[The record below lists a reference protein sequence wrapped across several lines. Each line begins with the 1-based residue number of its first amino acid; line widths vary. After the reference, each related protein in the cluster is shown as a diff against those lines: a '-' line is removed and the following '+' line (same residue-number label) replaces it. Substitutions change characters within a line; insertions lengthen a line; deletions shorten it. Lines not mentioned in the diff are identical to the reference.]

1 MMTINLRPLTFGRE
15 DTLMNHSFMNGLG
28 RLRGRSRNK
37 TFQSQRAGLRLRLT
51 MCVLLA
57 SPSTWAAVLDSIDFA
72 TQSGDRFEI
81 MLGFDGAP
89 PEPVSYAIESPA
101 RISIDLVGVQSQLDK
116 KYYRIGEGSAQT
128 VAVLEGEDRTRI
140 VVSLP
145 QMVPHEVTT
154 LGRQMVVSVGRDL
167 DRTGSQASASQN
179 RAEELIAFRRGEQG
193 EGRVVLRLPSEQTEV
208 DIRQEAGN
216 LLLTLVGVETSAAQ
230 QTQLDVTDFGTPIN
244 RIERARI
251 AMGTEVRVVMNQVF
265 DYLAYQS
272 GQELVIDV
280 AAEVESPLQQE
291 AIGEVVYE
299 GEKISLNFQNIEVRA
314 VLQIV
319 ADFANLNLVASDA
332 VAGEIT
338 LRLKAVPWD
347 QALDIVLKTK
357 GLGKRLQGN
366 VLIVAP
372 AADLA
377 AQELAELENKQQISD
392 LAPLRTEL
400 IRVKYANASE
410 IVGMIQGG
418 GQAGQTG
425 ANNFGGNA
433 NRGQNGEEG
442 AAGILSE
449 RGSVIVDDR
458 TNSIILTETQDRIN
472 QLRRLLEQIDIPV
485 KQVLIEARIV
495 KASDSFKRESGIR
508 WGSAGDI
515 TMGDDNASLLYGNNL
530 ETIGAL
536 RAGEVPADN
545 LIVDLGTSSGRT
557 GGIAFG
563 TVDSDFLLDLELEL
577 YESEGTGETISRP
590 TIITSDK
597 STASVNS
604 GSQIP
609 YQSDTGG
616 GATATAFINATVGL
630 TVTPQITP
638 DDRIILQLNVTNN
651 SRGDPTADGPPAI
664 DTESIQTEV
673 IVDDGETVV
682 LGGLYQTR
690 TDLIQ
695 LKTPVLGDLPVVG
708 RLFRNSARTNDK
720 DELLIFITPRIIREG
735 VGVR

>member
-1 MMTINLRPLTFGRE
+1 MKY
-15 DTLMNHSFMNGLG
+15 SFMNVLG
-28 RLRGRSRNK
+28 RLHRRSRNK
-37 TFQSQRAGLRLRLT
+37 RLQGRSAGLSLCLT

-57 SPSTWAAVLDSIDFA
+57 SPASWAATLDSIDFA

-101 RISIDLVGVQSQLDK
+101 RISIDLVGVQSQLEK

-140 VVSLP
+140 IVSLP

-167 DRTGSQASASQN
+167 DRTGSQASASQS
-179 RAEELIAFRRGEQG
+179 RTEELIAFRRGEQG

-230 QTQLDVTDFGTPIN
+230 QTQLDVTDFGTSID

-280 AAEVESPLQQE
+280 AAEGESPLQQE

-338 LRLKAVPWD
+338 LRLKTVPWD

-357 GLGKRLQGN
+357 GLDKRLQGN

-418 GQAGQTG
+418 GQAGQAG

-695 LKTPVLGDLPVVG
+695 QKTPVLGDLPVLG

>member
-1 MMTINLRPLTFGRE
+1 MKYA
-15 DTLMNHSFMNGLG
+15 FMNVLG
-28 RLRGRSRNK
+28 RLHGRSRNK
-37 TFQSQRAGLRLRLT
+37 RLQGQSAGLSLCLT

-57 SPSTWAAVLDSIDFA
+57 SPASWAATLDSIEFA

-101 RISIDLVGVQSQLDK
+101 RISIDLVGVQSQLEK

-140 VVSLP
+140 IVSLP

-167 DRTGSQASASQN
+167 DRMGSQASASQN
-179 RAEELIAFRRGEQG
+179 RTEELIAFRRGEQG

-230 QTQLDVTDFGTPIN
+230 QTQLDVTDFGTPID

-280 AAEVESPLQQE
+280 AAEGESPLQQE

-338 LRLKAVPWD
+338 LRLKTVPWD

-357 GLGKRLQGN
+357 GLDKRLQGN

-418 GQAGQTG
+418 GQGGQTG
-425 ANNFGGNA
+425 AGNFGGNA

-442 AAGILSE
+442 AAGILSD

-485 KQVLIEARIV
+485 RQVLIEARIV

-515 TMGDDNASLLYGNNL
+515 TMGDDNASLVYGNNL
-530 ETIGAL
+530 ETVAAL
-536 RAGEVPADN
+536 RADPNQIPADN

-690 TDLIQ
+690 TDMIQ

>member
-1 MMTINLRPLTFGRE
+1 MKYA
-15 DTLMNHSFMNGLG
+15 FMNVLG
-28 RLRGRSRNK
+28 RLHGRSRNK
-37 TFQSQRAGLRLRLT
+37 RLQGQSAGLSLCLT

-57 SPSTWAAVLDSIDFA
+57 SPASWAATLDSIDFA

-101 RISIDLVGVQSQLDK
+101 RISIDLVGVQSQLEK

-140 VVSLP
+140 IVSLP

-154 LGRQMVVSVGRDL
+154 LGRQMVVSVGRDR
-167 DRTGSQASASQN
+167 DRTGSQASASQS
-179 RAEELIAFRRGEQG
+179 RTEELIAFRRGEQG

-230 QTQLDVTDFGTPIN
+230 QTQLDVTDFGTPID

-280 AAEVESPLQQE
+280 AAEGESPLQQE

-338 LRLKAVPWD
+338 LRLKTVPWD

-357 GLGKRLQGN
+357 GLDKRLQGN

-418 GQAGQTG
+418 GQAGQAG

-536 RAGEVPADN
+536 RAGEAPADN

-695 LKTPVLGDLPVVG
+695 QKTPVLGDLPVLG

>member
-1 MMTINLRPLTFGRE
+1 
-15 DTLMNHSFMNGLG
+15 
-28 RLRGRSRNK
+28 
-37 TFQSQRAGLRLRLT
+37 
-51 MCVLLA
+51 V
-57 SPSTWAAVLDSIDFA
+57 
-72 TQSGDRFEI
+72 SGD
-81 MLGFDGAP
+81 
-89 PEPVSYAIESPA
+89 
-101 RISIDLVGVQSQLDK
+101 
-116 KYYRIGEGSAQT
+116 
-128 VAVLEGEDRTRI
+128 
-140 VVSLP
+140 
-145 QMVPHEVTT
+145 
-154 LGRQMVVSVGRDL
+154 
-167 DRTGSQASASQN
+167 
-179 RAEELIAFRRGEQG
+179 
-193 EGRVVLRLPSEQTEV
+193 
-208 DIRQEAGN
+208 
-216 LLLTLVGVETSAAQ
+216 
-230 QTQLDVTDFGTPIN
+230 
-244 RIERARI
+244 
-251 AMGTEVRVVMNQVF
+251 
-265 DYLAYQS
+265 
-272 GQELVIDV
+272 
-280 AAEVESPLQQE
+280 
-291 AIGEVVYE
+291 
-299 GEKISLNFQNIEVRA
+299 
-314 VLQIV
+314 
-319 ADFANLNLVASDA
+319 
-332 VAGEIT
+332 IT
-338 LRLKAVPWD
+338 LRLKNVPWD

-357 GLGKRLQGN
+357 GLDKRLQGN
-366 VLIVAP
+366 VLLVAP
-372 AADLA
+372 AEELA

-418 GQAGQTG
+418 GAGGQGG
-425 ANNFGGNA
+425 AGGFGGN
-433 NRGQNGEEG
+433 RGGSGGDES
-442 AAGILSE
+442 AAGILSD

-485 KQVLIEARIV
+485 RQVLIEARIV

-515 TMGDDNASLLYGNNL
+515 TFGDENPSLLYGNNL
-530 ETIGAL
+530 DTIGAL
-536 RAGEVPADN
+536 RGGGDPTDN

-563 TVDSDFLLDLELEL
+563 VVDNDFLLDLELEL

-616 GATATAFINATVGL
+616 GATSTSFINATVGL

-638 DDRIILQLNVTNN
+638 DDRIILELNVTNN

-673 IVDDGETVV
+673 IVNDGETVV

-695 LKTPVLGDLPVVG
+695 QKTPVLGDLPVLG